1 MSQKVFKLYLQRL
14 TAQDRKTIIVQ
25 TQTNQHELHKDYIAL
40 TVEFAGPAA
49 RAMIFFG
56 RWASSRSQASGAI
69 WKAWEPILEAA
80 SLLQFVAF
88 VLNVTYFKASEEA
101 LPTNSS
107 PSASFPSC
115 SISCYPSSAGMGVIW
130 FWKWLPRSCQINFRV
145 VLENGPVHM
154 SWPSEGG
161 AAGL

>member
-56 RWASSRSQASGAI
+56 RWASSRSQASGLPSLINSTISMVLVVSTQALATVRPGEGCAI

-80 SLLQFVAF
+80 SLRQFVAF
-88 VLNVTYFKASEEA
+88 VLN
-101 LPTNSS
+101 LPTSKR
-107 PSASFPSC
+107 PKRR
-115 SISCYPSSAGMGVIW
+115 YPQTLHRQPHFHPAQCHATLHQREW
-130 FWKWLPRSCQINFRV
+130 
-145 VLENGPVHM
+145 
-154 SWPSEGG
+154 
-161 AAGL
+161 A